1 MRYASALLIAV
12 SVLVSSGCV
21 RERSPEL
28 LSAKVETLERQLD
41 ESNRT
46 YSALIEERENLEYD
60 LQEKARL
67 AERMAELLEERKRL
81 EEELALARIELERS
95 GSEGGSKGV
104 AGDTT
109 GKIRRTDAGTEVGDL
124 SRGGTSGYTDI
135 PAGLPFTPSVEEL
148 HIVSRGECL
157 SVIAGYEE
165 YYDDQDLWPYIYT
178 YNADQIRDP
187 HWIFEG
193 QQLLIPL
200 E

>member
-12 SVLVSSGCV
+12 SILVSSGCV
-21 RERSPEL
+21 REL

-46 YSALIEERENLEYD
+46 YSALVEERENLEYD

-67 AERMAELLEERKRL
+67 AKRMAELLEERKRL

-95 GSEGGSKGV
+95 GSKGV

-109 GKIRRTDAGTEVGDL
+109 GKIRRTDTYTGAEGGDI
-124 SRGGTSGYTDI
+124 SRGETSGYTDI
-135 PAGLPFTPSVEEL
+135 PAGLPFTPSAEEL

-157 SVIAGYEE
+157 SGIAGYKE
-165 YYDDQDLWPYIYT
+165 YYDDRSLWPYIYT
-178 YNADQIRDP
+178 YNADQIKDP

>member
-1 MRYASALLIAV
+1 MRYASALLIV
-12 SVLVSSGCV
+12 ISLLVSSGCV
-21 RERSPEL
+21 RDRSPEL
-28 LSAKVETLERQLD
+28 LRAEVETLEKQLD
-41 ESNRT
+41 EANRT
-46 YSALIEERENLEYD
+46 YSVLIEERGKTEYD

-67 AERMAELLEERKRL
+67 AKRAAELLEERKRL

-95 GSEGGSKGV
+95 DSKGV

-109 GKIRRTDAGTEVGDL
+109 GKIRRTDAGTEAGDL
-124 SRGGTSGYTDI
+124 SRGATPGYADVPTE
-135 PAGLPFTPSVEEL
+135 LPFTPSAEEL
-148 HIVSRGECL
+148 HVVSRGECL
-157 SVIAGYEE
+157 SGIAGYKE
-165 YYDDQDLWPYIYT
+165 YYDDQNLWPYIYA